1 MTTPVKAERID
12 KWLWYARFA
21 KTRGLAQKLIERGQV
36 TINGQKTA
44 KASALVRAGDKV
56 VVVLGPVQRKVTV
69 KDTGERRGPAEE
81 ARLLYD
87 EPEPVARL
95 SSEDAA
101 LPLYKPMLIREKGA
115 GRPTKKERRDIAQ
128 EFGWDDD

>member
-1 MTTPVKAERID
+1 MR
-12 KWLWYARFA
+12 R
-21 KTRGLAQKLIERGQV
+21 
-36 TINGQKTA
+36 
-44 KASALVRAGDKV
+44 VRAGDKV
-56 VVVLGPVQRKVTV
+56 MVVLGAVQRKLIV
-69 KDTGERRGPAEE
+69 KDTGARRGPAEE

-115 GRPTKKERRDIAQ
+115 GRPTKKERRDIVQ
-128 EFGWDDD
+128 EFGWDDE